1 MQKRMM
7 ALIILFFVFRLCAG
21 LLQAMA
27 FRIRRTCSGGMPLYT
42 AMSLSLIQPLFRF
55 FSFHTRPRFYT

>member
-1 MQKRMM
+1 M
-7 ALIILFFVFRLCAG
+7 ALIILFCVFRLCAG

-55 FSFHTRPRFYT
+55 F